1 MRQNRLFYIVLLIA
15 LLLTACQPRP
25 VWQDVKSD
33 VWWKD
38 ATFYEAFVRSFYD
51 SNGDGNGDIAGLTA
65 KLDYLNDGK
74 PGATSL
80 NVTGLWVMPI
90 FPSPSYHGYDVTDY
104 YNVNPQYGTLD
115 DFKKLVQEAHKRNIH
130 IIIDFVINHTSTQ
143 HPWFKASAAGD
154 PQYKDWYIWSDK
166 DPGYQGPWGEDVWH
180 KSGDHYYYGIF
191 DPSMPD
197 LNYRDPAVTQE
208 IYKIAAFWLKDV
220 GIDGFRIDGAKHLV
234 EDGQEQQ
241 NTPETHAWLNAFTK
255 YVKTIKPDALVVGEI
270 LGPSD
275 QVASYVNTG
284 DVDLAFN
291 VDLANDILAGATFKD
306 ARRISNSLS
315 QQAQTFTSGI
325 YAPIL
330 SNHDFTRVL
339 TKTAGSMTAARAAA
353 AVLLTAPGVPFIYY
367 GEEIGMTGDKPDP
380 NIRTPMQWTAG
391 SNAGF
396 STGTPWHDIN
406 GDYKLRNVEDEA
418 KDSGSLLSL
427 YRQLTAIRANHYAL
441 RSGSYVQVMVKGSGQ
456 ALAVLRTAEKE
467 SVLVLVNLSKEP
479 LQNPTLK
486 WDASSLKGT
495 LKPSLLLGEGSPAAL
510 TVNDKGGVD
519 AFQPLASIPG
529 NGLEIIQF
537 VP

>member
-1 MRQNRLFYIVLLIA
+1 
-15 LLLTACQPRP
+15 
-25 VWQDVKSD
+25 
-33 VWWKD
+33 
-38 ATFYEAFVRSFYD
+38 
-51 SNGDGNGDIAGLTA
+51 
-65 KLDYLNDGK
+65 
-74 PGATSL
+74 
-80 NVTGLWVMPI
+80 
-90 FPSPSYHGYDVTDY
+90 
-104 YNVNPQYGTLD
+104 
-115 DFKKLVQEAHKRNIH
+115 
-130 IIIDFVINHTSTQ
+130 
-143 HPWFKASAAGD
+143 
-154 PQYKDWYIWSDK
+154 
-166 DPGYQGPWGEDVWH
+166 
-180 KSGDHYYYGIF
+180 
-191 DPSMPD
+191 
-197 LNYRDPAVTQE
+197 
-208 IYKIAAFWLKDV
+208 
-220 GIDGFRIDGAKHLV
+220 
-234 EDGQEQQ
+234 
-241 NTPETHAWLNAFTK
+241 
-255 YVKTIKPDALVVGEI
+255 
-270 LGPSD
+270 
-275 QVASYVNTG
+275 
-284 DVDLAFN
+284 
-291 VDLANDILAGATFKD
+291 
-306 ARRISNSLS
+306 
-315 QQAQTFTSGI
+315 
-325 YAPIL
+325 
-330 SNHDFTRVL
+330 
-339 TKTAGSMTAARAAA
+339 
-353 AVLLTAPGVPFIYY
+353 
-367 GEEIGMTGDKPDP
+367 GMTGDKPDP